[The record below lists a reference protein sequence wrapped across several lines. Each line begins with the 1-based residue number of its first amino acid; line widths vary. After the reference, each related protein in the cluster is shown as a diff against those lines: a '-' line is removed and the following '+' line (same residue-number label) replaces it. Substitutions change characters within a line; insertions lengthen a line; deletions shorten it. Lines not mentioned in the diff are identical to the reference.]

1 MYAVI
6 RIINGAFKVETE
18 HGDLN
23 SAYISF
29 HSLCGALRN
38 ENSMDVHAIVR
49 IIDESLNTVETE
61 KIDIV
66 QEQPQPQ
73 EQPQGE

>member
-38 ENSMDVHAIVR
+38 EKSMDVHAIVR

-66 QEQPQPQ
+66 QEQPQ
-73 EQPQGE
+73 EDSQGE